1 MDSVPA
7 LISQHLGGKTHG
19 HGQALMSTLETKLKK
34 IALDINAAVLTVNN
48 LVSCTSS
55 EEEDGV
61 PVAVKPSLGFSWLRV
76 PSTRIQIT
84 QAGDSGILAV
94 TRAKS
99 FGEIGRILGF
109 SVGETGFESFAF

>member
-1 MDSVPA
+1 MDSIPA

-19 HGQALMSTLETKLKK
+19 HGQALMSALETKLKK
-34 IALDINAAVLTVNN
+34 IALEINAAVLTINN
-48 LVSCTSS
+48 LVSATSG

-84 QAGDSGILAV
+84 QAGDNGILAV
-94 TRAKS
+94 TPVKS
-99 FGEIGRILGF
+99 SGEIGRILGF
-109 SVGETGFESFAF
+109 SVRETGFESFAF